1 MALLI
6 FSILIYYLLT
16 GPNNMKKIILASL
29 MFALPFVANAA
40 SFVISPSSGSYTVGD
55 NVTLH
60 ISVDPAGS
68 NIYAAMLDAKF
79 SSATFEVMSFTLN
92 DSMLAMKQ
100 AGDSIDNT
108 NGVLVKTGGYTGGI
122 ISVTPFGTVVLKA
135 KASGTGTFTANS
147 TSKLLDSNNTN
158 QQSGSQTASFTIANP
173 APVVVPKVQVQTN
186 TNTSVKTVIPA
197 IKKTATTEKTS
208 DIQATSSE
216 VAAVVQSGTKSSVT
230 FWIFEIL
237 AMAVMFAL
245 GYFAGRRNWLKI

>member
-1 MALLI
+1 
-6 FSILIYYLLT
+6 
-16 GPNNMKKIILASL
+16 MKKFILAGL

-55 NVTLH
+55 TVTLH

-79 SSATFEVMSFTLN
+79 SPITFEVISFTLN

-122 ISVTPFGTVVLKA
+122 NSVTSFGTLVLRA
-135 KASGTGTFTANS
+135 KATGTGTFTANS
-147 TSKLLDSNNTN
+147 TSKLLDSINVN
-158 QQSGSQTASFTIANP
+158 QQSGSQTASFAIANP
-173 APVVVPKVQVQTN
+173 APIVQQKTQVQTN
-186 TNTSVKTVIPA
+186 TNANVKTVTP
-197 IKKTATTEKTS
+197 TTKQTITTQNKPN
-208 DIQATSSE
+208 IQATSSQ
-216 VAAVVQSGTKSSVT
+216 VAAVVQSSKTSSVT

-237 AMAVMFAL
+237 AMLAVFAL
-245 GYFAGRRNWLKI
+245 GYTAGSRGWFK

>member
-1 MALLI
+1 
-6 FSILIYYLLT
+6 
-16 GPNNMKKIILASL
+16 

-55 NVTLH
+55 TVILH

-79 SSATFEVMSFTLN
+79 SPATFEVVSFTLN

-100 AGDSIDNT
+100 AGDNIDNI

-158 QQSGSQTASFTIANP
+158 QQSGSQVASFTIANP

-186 TNTSVKTVIPA
+186 TSTNTNTSVKTVTPA
-197 IKKTATTEKTS
+197 TKQTATTEKTPN
-208 DIQATSSE
+208 IEATSSQ
-216 VAAVVQSGTKSSVT
+216 VAAVVQSGTKSNVT

-245 GYFAGRRNWLKI
+245 GYFAGKRNWLKI